1 MLIVPQA
8 QYHLGGTAT
17 DQDQGCAYRADPP
30 LTTGPPQPTHDIPA
44 ATAANGSSLTY
55 FSDHVSRFPS
65 STSQT
70 VVTNRGFQLWPCR
83 AEPRAYQT
91 PTTLPDIQIPICRP
105 RRIPRG
111 TLGTPR
117 PSIATRAHLGTDA
130 YPSPQ
135 CKIRRRRTE
144 TASTKPMSWI

>member
-17 DQDQGCAYRADPP
+17 DQDQGCAYGVDSPS
-30 LTTGPPQPTHDIPA
+30 TTGPPQPTHDTPA
-44 ATAANGSSLTY
+44 ATAANGSSLTT
-55 FSDHVSRFPS
+55 SRTTSAASPHPPPRPS
-65 STSQT
+65 S
-70 VVTNRGFQLWPCR
+70 RIAGFSSGR
-83 AEPRAYQT
+83 TEPRVYQT

-144 TASTKPMSWI
+144 TASTKPMS